1 MTSPSFLFSVYT
13 CKISSNVLI
22 CFKILYNLVTA
33 LISVQVGWN
42 LKQTN
47 RDVETQL

>member
-1 MTSPSFLFSVYT
+1 MTSLSFLFSVYT

-22 CFKILYNLVTA
+22 CFKILYNLVIT

-42 LKQTN
+42 LKQVN
-47 RDVETQL
+47 NDVETQL